1 MAMLAPSIFN
11 RALDGLFDS
20 AFSGNNTGLMS
31 TDIKEN
37 DDNYE
42 VIVNLPGINK
52 DDVKLELKN
61 GYLTVNASTSSE
73 SEDSDKDGKYIRKE
87 RFEGSCSRSFY
98 VGEKVEQ
105 DDIHAKFDNGVLTI
119 DFQKPEKKQIEEK
132 DHLISID

>member
-1 MAMLAPSIFN
+1 MALYAPSIFN
-11 RALDGLFDS
+11 RGWNDIFDS
-20 AFSGNNTGLMS
+20 FNGSTADLMK

-42 VIVNLPGINK
+42 VVVNLPGIKK

-73 SEDSDKDGKYIRKE
+73 SEDSDKDGKYLRKE

-98 VGEKVEQ
+98 VGDKVEE

-119 DFQKPEKKQIEEK
+119 DFAKPEKKQIVEK
-132 DHLISID
+132 DHMIAID

>member
-11 RALDGLFDS
+11 RRLDDIFDS
-20 AFSGNNTGLMS
+20 AFNGYNNGLMS

-37 DDNYE
+37 DDDYE
-42 VIVNLPGINK
+42 VLVNLPGINK

-73 SEDSDKDGKYIRKE
+73 TEDSDKNGKYLRKE

-98 VGEKVEQ
+98 VGDKVDEN
-105 DDIHAKFDNGVLTI
+105 DIHAKFDNGVLTI
-119 DFQKPEKKQIEEK
+119 EFQKPEKKQVVEK